1 MEPVKV
7 IIRYKDGRLIKGYS
21 NDFSPNKLQF
31 HVRPVGAGPADRGV
45 DVQVRDLKAVFF
57 VKDFAGDPAYC
68 EKKDFSAAQQAV
80 GRKMEVTFQDG
91 EVMVGSTVGHDPK
104 RPGYFLTPADPQ
116 CNTLR
121 VFVIAASVIR
131 TRFLQ

>member
-7 IIRYKDGRLIKGYS
+7 IMRYTDGRLIKGYT
-21 NDFSPNKLQF
+21 NDFSPNKTQF
-31 HVRPVGAGPADRGV
+31 HVRSIDSSPTDMGV
-45 DVQVRDLKAVFF
+45 EVQIRDLKAVFF

-68 EKKDFSAAQQAV
+68 EKKDFTGSQQAV
-80 GRKMEVTFQDG
+80 GRKMEVTFKDG
-91 EVMVGSTVGHDPK
+91 EMMVGSTMGHDPK
-104 RPGYFLTPADPQ
+104 RAGFFLTPSDPQ

-121 VFVIAASVIR
+121 VFVISASAIR